1 MQFFAILPILFLKL
15 GKDCYTDFMHPILK
29 AHIEKK
35 EFHHAYL
42 LCGEVEMC
50 KKMAEDMAKV
60 ILAEDNLQSHP
71 DFSYNKF
78 GLFGIDDSHNLANR
92 ANKKSFSD
100 EGKVFVMEIFSFNME
115 SSNALLKLLEDPT
128 EKTYFFIIVSSA
140 DVVIPT
146 LRSRFAVIDLR
157 LGSSASKSDLEAEL
171 PSEFLKSLPNKRL
184 EMVKKMFP
192 RKGEGDELLEDTS
205 INKQKAVKLLNSLE
219 FLLERELRTPE
230 KEKKAKAG
238 LENLSKSGRFI
249 FDQGSSPKIILEH
262 LALTLP
268 RFDKI

>member
-1 MQFFAILPILFLKL
+1 MLPILFLKL
-15 GKDCYTDFMHPILK
+15 SKDCYTDFMHPILK
-29 AHIEKK
+29 AHIEKR

-42 LCGEVEMC
+42 LCGGAEMC
-50 KKMAEDMAKV
+50 KKQAFEVADA
-60 ILAEDNLQSHP
+60 ILNTNTISRQPLDIGVNP

-157 LGSSASKSDLEAEL
+157 LGSSASKSDLEA
-171 PSEFLKSLPNKRL
+171 
-184 EMVKKMFP
+184 
-192 RKGEGDELLEDTS
+192 
-205 INKQKAVKLLNSLE
+205 
-219 FLLERELRTPE
+219 
-230 KEKKAKAG
+230 
-238 LENLSKSGRFI
+238 
-249 FDQGSSPKIILEH
+249 
-262 LALTLP
+262 
-268 RFDKI
+268 

>member
-1 MQFFAILPILFLKL
+1 
-15 GKDCYTDFMHPILK
+15 
-29 AHIEKK
+29 
-35 EFHHAYL
+35 
-42 LCGEVEMC
+42 
-50 KKMAEDMAKV
+50 
-60 ILAEDNLQSHP
+60 
-71 DFSYNKF
+71 
-78 GLFGIDDSHNLANR
+78 
-92 ANKKSFSD
+92 
-100 EGKVFVMEIFSFNME
+100 
-115 SSNALLKLLEDPT
+115 
-128 EKTYFFIIVSSA
+128 
-140 DVVIPT
+140 
-146 LRSRFAVIDLR
+146 
-157 LGSSASKSDLEAEL
+157 
-171 PSEFLKSLPNKRL
+171 
-184 EMVKKMFP
+184 MFP

>member
-1 MQFFAILPILFLKL
+1 
-15 GKDCYTDFMHPILK
+15 
-29 AHIEKK
+29 
-35 EFHHAYL
+35 
-42 LCGEVEMC
+42 V
-50 KKMAEDMAKV
+50 
-60 ILAEDNLQSHP
+60 
-71 DFSYNKF
+71 
-78 GLFGIDDSHNLANR
+78 
-92 ANKKSFSD
+92 
-100 EGKVFVMEIFSFNME
+100 
-115 SSNALLKLLEDPT
+115 
-128 EKTYFFIIVSSA
+128 EKTYFFFIVSSA
-140 DVVIPT
+140 DIVIPT
-146 LRSRFAVIDLR
+146 LRSRFAVIGDI
-157 LGSSASKSDLEAEL
+157 SKDKEPDENFF
-171 PSEFLKSLPNKRL
+171 EVGKKFLNSLPNKRL